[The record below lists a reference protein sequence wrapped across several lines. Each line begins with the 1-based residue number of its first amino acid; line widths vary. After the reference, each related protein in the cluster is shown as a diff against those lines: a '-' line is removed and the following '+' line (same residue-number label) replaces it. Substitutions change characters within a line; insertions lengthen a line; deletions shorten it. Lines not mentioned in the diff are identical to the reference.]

1 MKILSAID
9 YSTKLRVSIQTSGKL
24 SFSYEAASNLGI
36 NENSVVKFGQDDNDS
51 QILYLIIPSVSDE
64 QCFPVKP
71 SGRYFYVPT
80 KTLFD
85 ALKIDYENQTIIFD
99 LIRMTSL
106 DEECG
111 GKAFKMNMRVIAD

>member
-24 SFSYEAASNLGI
+24 SFSCEAASSLGI
-36 NENSVVKFGQDDNDS
+36 NENSVVKFGQDDNNP
-51 QILYLIIPSVSDE
+51 QILYLIIPYESDE

-85 ALKIDYENQTIIFD
+85 ALKIDYENRTIIYD

-106 DEECG
+106 DEECA
-111 GKAFKMNMRVIAD
+111 GKTFKMNMRIMPD